1 MQERTE
7 EEAQEGEAEGLETEI
22 VNRRGN
28 LGGGMAGRQLIHS
41 ARGPGREITIWEKT
55 MFRSSG
61 LLCALPH

>member
-7 EEAQEGEAEGLETEI
+7 EKAQEGEAEGLEIEI

-28 LGGGMAGRQLIHS
+28 LGGAMAGRQLIHS
-41 ARGPGREITIWEKT
+41 APGPGREIKIWEKT